1 MFMLLSISKTSIFDT
16 FLTFATCFFLYQK
29 KTNMASEGGS
39 TLSSWLVNLLYT
51 GGAVF
56 AGGLLL
62 LYVYQEKLLYFPTIP
77 GAAKFTHENPPGNK

>member
-1 MFMLLSISKTSIFDT
+1 
-16 FLTFATCFFLYQK
+16 
-29 KTNMASEGGS
+29 
-39 TLSSWLVNLLYT
+39 VNLLYT